1 MSDAAHKTNPA
12 EPLGPGDWVQIEGL
26 AGIGQV
32 LEVDPRRRRAR
43 VRVHEQEWLLA
54 LKKLTPTAPPPN
66 LPEAKNLVRVM
77 GAQAVLHE
85 IDLHGMRVE
94 EALAL
99 VDRTLDQAVV
109 SRLLQVKII
118 HGHGTGAVR
127 NAVRQLLARHPHV
140 VQYRFGGPSEGGL
153 ACTVAEIRPARP

>member
-1 MSDAAHKTNPA
+1 MSDAARSSKPA
-12 EPLGPGDWVQIEGL
+12 GPPAPGDWVEIEGL

-43 VRVHEQEWLLA
+43 VRVHDQEWVLA
-54 LKKLTPTAPPPN
+54 LKKLKPTAPPK
-66 LPEAKNLVRVM
+66 LPEAKNLVRVT
-77 GAQAVLHE
+77 GAQAVVHE
-85 IDLHGMRVE
+85 IDLHGLRVE

-109 SRLLQVKII
+109 SRLLQLKII

-127 NAVRQLLARHPHV
+127 LAVRQLLARHPHV
-140 VQYRFGGPSEGGL
+140 AHYRFGGPSEGGL
-153 ACTVAEIRPARP
+153 ACTIAEIRPARP